1 MMADQGWSQT
11 APDRRLVQRT
21 SVKLEQTP
29 LKMAL
34 EELCTRHNLQLKL
47 DEQGLAVEDSGD
59 DDLEA

>member
-1 MMADQGWSQT
+1 
-11 APDRRLVQRT
+11 
-21 SVKLEQTP
+21 
-29 LKMAL
+29 MAL